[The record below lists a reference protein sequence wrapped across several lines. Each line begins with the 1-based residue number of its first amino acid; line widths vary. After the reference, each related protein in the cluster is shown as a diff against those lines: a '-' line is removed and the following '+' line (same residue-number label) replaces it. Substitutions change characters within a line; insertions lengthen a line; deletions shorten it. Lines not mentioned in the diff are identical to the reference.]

1 MDSAYVLT
9 SWRVSLLLNLEKS
22 EMALDTCLT
31 YEKTQIL
38 MITISAIKM
47 RGRRLALRANLVRK
61 RFNFW

>member
-31 YEKTQIL
+31 YENTQIL

-47 RGRRLALRANLVRK
+47 RGRRLALRANLVK
-61 RFNFW
+61 KSFNFW